1 MVRIALK
8 ETTID
13 TEHGQMQLGPGMGV
27 TAEIKT
33 GQRRVIEFV
42 LSPIMR
48 YRHESLRE
56 R

>member
-1 MVRIALK
+1 MVRIALN

-13 TEHGQMQLGPGMGV
+13 TELGKMELGPGMGV

-33 GQRRVIEFV
+33 GQRRVIEYV

-48 YRHESLRE
+48 YQHDSLRE